1 MKSHGALL
9 LTLLCRLSGFTLL
22 LLNEGTMLAGATAPA
37 TPAAACVRLDGI
49 ETGNNPALGGLDLD
63 KIKVSLKDEAFN
75 PFTSIIPIVADCAA
89 GLETPIAMRNLLGE
103 QLQQQ
108 QYCMVRVRC
117 TYV

>member
-1 MKSHGALL
+1 
-9 LTLLCRLSGFTLL
+9 
-22 LLNEGTMLAGATAPA
+22 MLAGATAPA